1 MTLPNKYALVT
12 GASSGIGWHVSKELA
27 QKGYSII
34 AVSNQPERLE
44 QLKNELESAHA
55 ISVKTV
61 SIDLAHAGAAKEI
74 FEHCEINQLEVEVLV
89 NNAGILVIG
98 EAVKVDYA
106 KAAAVLQLHIATPAL
121 LCNLF
126 GKKMMLRKKGYIL
139 NVSSISA
146 VMPYPVI
153 SFYGPTKTFIRSF
166 TRALRTELKG
176 EGIHVTCLL
185 PGATATAL
193 YDAHAVNVPLAM
205 KLGVMKKPE
214 VVAHAGLKSL
224 FAGRAESIPGT
235 LNKLIV
241 LMLPFIP
248 NFVIAVIYRMRKKV
262 N

>member
-1 MTLPNKYALVT
+1 MTPSNKYALVT
-12 GASSGIGWHVSKELA
+12 GASSGIGWHISKELA

-34 AVSNQPERLE
+34 AVSNQPEQLE
-44 QLKNELESAHA
+44 QLKNELESANA

-61 SIDLAHAGAAKEI
+61 NMDLAQAGAAKEI
-74 FEHCEINQLEVEVLV
+74 FQYCESGRLEVEVLV

-98 EAVKVDYA
+98 EVVKVDYS
-106 KAAAVLQLHIATPAL
+106 KAASILQLHIATPAL
-121 LCNLF
+121 LCHLF
-126 GKKMMLRKKGYIL
+126 GKKMMVRKRGYIL

-166 TRALRTELKG
+166 TRALRTEMRG
-176 EGIHVTCLL
+176 NGIYVTCLL

-224 FAGRAESIPGT
+224 FAGRAECIPGT
-235 LNKLIV
+235 INKLIV
-241 LMLPFIP
+241 LLLPLIP
-248 NFVIAVIYRMRKKV
+248 NFVITVIYRIRNK